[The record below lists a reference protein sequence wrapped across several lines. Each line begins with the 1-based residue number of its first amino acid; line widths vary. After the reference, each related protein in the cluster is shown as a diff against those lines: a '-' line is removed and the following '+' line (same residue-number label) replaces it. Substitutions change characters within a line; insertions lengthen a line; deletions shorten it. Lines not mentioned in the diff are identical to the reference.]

1 MSMIYDLK
9 ICFFRFAA
17 SGCLSPAMF
26 RESLPAASEIGARS
40 APLSLEIVSH
50 CWQYSHLLVYQLSSL
65 VLFNPKNLKV
75 TMTVFYC
82 PEDQDTVAMLDYF
95 AALRIDNIR
104 WNWQPLPKAELFRRS
119 IGRNRAAKAT
129 ICDWVWFTDCD
140 LMFRD
145 GCLDR
150 LSEALQ
156 GRQDML
162 VFPAVENTTGLLA
175 EDHSVLGVG
184 KSAPRV
190 IDIDETLFKPKTR
203 KKAKG
208 PLQIT
213 HGDVCRAVGYCDSI
227 AVFQQPVASGH
238 FAKCHEDRVF
248 RWLLGSNGVPLELP
262 GVYRIRHQAKGRY
275 AETGFWR
282 TWRKNIR
289 VFQSRIRGD

>member
-26 RESLPAASEIGARS
+26 RESLPAASEICARS

-95 AALRIDNIR
+95 AALSIDNIR
-104 WNWQPLPKAELFRRS
+104 WNWQALPKGELFRRS

-129 ICDWVWFTDCD
+129 TCDWVWFTDCD
-140 LMFRD
+140 LMFGD

-150 LSEALQ
+150 LSEVLQ
-156 GRQDML
+156 GRRDML
-162 VFPAVENTTGLLA
+162 VFPAVENTTGLLD
-175 EDHSVLGVG
+175 EDHPLLSAG
-184 KSAPRV
+184 KSAHRI
-190 IDIDETLFKPKTR
+190 IDIDETLFKPQTR

-227 AVFQQPVASGH
+227 AVFQQPVANEH

-275 AETGFWR
+275 AKASFLS